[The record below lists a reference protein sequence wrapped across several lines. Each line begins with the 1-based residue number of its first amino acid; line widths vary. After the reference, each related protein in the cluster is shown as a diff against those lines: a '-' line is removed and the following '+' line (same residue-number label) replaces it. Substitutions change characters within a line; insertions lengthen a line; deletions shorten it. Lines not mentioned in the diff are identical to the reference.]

1 MAIYEYMCSSCNKTT
16 MINRSISE
24 KDPGYSCEE
33 CKTPLKK
40 IFSNSKIGVTFNG
53 SGFYSKDK

>member
-1 MAIYEYMCSSCNKTT
+1 
-16 MINRSISE
+16 MINRSISDS
-24 KDPGYSCEE
+24 DPGYSCED
-33 CKTPLKK
+33 CNTPLKK

>member
-1 MAIYEYMCSSCNKTT
+1 

-24 KDPGYSCEE
+24 KDPGYKCEQ
-33 CKTPLKK
+33 CNTPLKK
-40 IFSNSKIGVTFNG
+40 IFSNSKIGITFNG